1 VFAGFV
7 FLGGLYFK
15 GWENGEWRMENGE
28 WGDICTASLVV
39 RWIFNISVLVLM
51 SEFVWFIERDLR
63 YLLRL
68 FSL

>member
-1 VFAGFV
+1 
-7 FLGGLYFK
+7 
-15 GWENGEWRMENGE
+15 MENGE

-39 RWIFNISVLVLM
+39 SWIFNISVLVLM